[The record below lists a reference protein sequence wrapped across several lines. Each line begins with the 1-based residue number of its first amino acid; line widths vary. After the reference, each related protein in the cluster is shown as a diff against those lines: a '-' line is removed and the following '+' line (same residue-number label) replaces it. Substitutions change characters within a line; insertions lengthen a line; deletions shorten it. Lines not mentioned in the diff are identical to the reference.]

1 MPKRDVGIFTPTE
14 AAYTRPG
21 TYETAVR
28 AEATKRG
35 TYLSQMD
42 QFYAELETMEKQFG
56 EKLAFEEKR
65 LVSEEKRAGELLEWY
80 GEQETG
86 RLGLER
92 ERITSGERIAR
103 IGGRAAGRQAVTG
116 GAFEPYRTTSE
127 LKGEEEPISMDWLTE
142 QMQRMFPT
150 TGAGTTGATAWE
162 KYSAASDEY
171 QRSLEY

>member
-1 MPKRDVGIFTPTE
+1 MPNGDYGIFTPTE
-14 AAYTRPG
+14 TAYIKPG

-65 LVSEEKRAGELLEWY
+65 LASEERRAGELLEWY

-92 ERITSGERIAR
+92 ERIGAQKYLGRLGAR
-103 IGGRAAGRQAVTG
+103 GAGREAVTG

-127 LKGEEEPISMDWLTE
+127 LRGEEEPISMDWLTE

-150 TGAGTTGATAWE
+150 AGAETTGPSAWE
-162 KYSAASDEY
+162 EYSAASDVY